1 MKRNLSTPYLNKMKY
16 IKYFF
21 QFLFV
26 IIFFTLFKI
35 LRFKISSNFGGKLFE
50 IIGPI
55 FRSKKLIHSNIK
67 KAIPDISLSGLNRIT
82 KLMWNN
88 YGRVFAEYMFI
99 KDFRKNK
106 IDSKIEIEGQE
117 ILDEIKR
124 LNKPVIFVSG
134 HFSNFELMAMHIEKT
149 GINLS
154 AIYRP
159 LNNIFLNKIMERIRK
174 NFICKNQIKKGI
186 GGIKKLINLKKNNYS
201 TALMID
207 QRVSEGIR
215 SNFFNQEALTTTI
228 PAQLAKKFNIKIVP
242 IYIERINGINFKIT
256 IKKPLD
262 FTSDVSVKQITDE
275 LNHTLEKMIILKPEQ
290 WIWSHNRWK

>member
-1 MKRNLSTPYLNKMKY
+1 MKQ

-21 QFLFV
+21 QFLLI
-26 IIFFTLFKI
+26 IIFFSLFKV
-35 LRFKISSNFGGKLFE
+35 LGYKLSSAIGGKLFE
-50 IIGPI
+50 IVGPL
-55 FRSKKLIHSNIK
+55 FRSKKLIHSNIIN
-67 KAIPDISLSGLNRIT
+67 AIPDLNIKDINKIT

-99 KDFRKNK
+99 KDFRKGNLHK
-106 IDSKIEIEGQE
+106 NIKIEGQE
-117 ILDEIKR
+117 ILESIKKN
-124 LNKPVIFVSG
+124 NKPVIFISG
-134 HFSNFELMAMHIEKT
+134 HFGNFELMAMHLEKS

-174 NFICKNQIKKGI
+174 KYICKNQIKKGI
-186 GGIKKLINLKKNNYS
+186 GGMKKLINLKKNNYS

-215 SNFFNQEALTTTI
+215 SKFFNKEALTTTI
-228 PAQLAKKFNIKIVP
+228 PAQLIKKFNISVVP
-242 IYIERINGINFKIT
+242 IFIERVQDINFKIT
-256 IKKPLD
+256 VNKPINFTEENSIKD
-262 FTSDVSVKQITDE
+262 ITDE
-275 LNHTLEKMIILKPEQ
+275 LNKILEKMVLLKPEQ